1 MSNLYKKIIEKLKS
15 YQYNHI
21 NVRLLIWVLA
31 ITILGINVIGSA
43 RPGEGFDKKQ
53 IFGLC
58 LGMFILIV
66 VMLIDYHFILRF
78 YWLLYIINLGLL
90 LAVKFFGENNKGAQ
104 RWIDLGFIQ
113 LQPSEL
119 TKIIMILVLATIIGK
134 YHHRINSFKILWS
147 CILGN

>member
-78 YWLLYIINLGLL
+78 YWLLYIRTIVNIVII
-90 LAVKFFGENNKGAQ
+90 VK
-104 RWIDLGFIQ
+104 
-113 LQPSEL
+113 P
-119 TKIIMILVLATIIGK
+119 
-134 YHHRINSFKILWS
+134 YSFSYDTNFCNCRK
-147 CILGN
+147 